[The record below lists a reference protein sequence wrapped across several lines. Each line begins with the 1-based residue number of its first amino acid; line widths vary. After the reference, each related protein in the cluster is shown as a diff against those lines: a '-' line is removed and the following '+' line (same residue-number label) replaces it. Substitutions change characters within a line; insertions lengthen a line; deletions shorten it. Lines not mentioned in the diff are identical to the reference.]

1 MIRRVE
7 IAGRL
12 RIGEGTPPVFIAGPC
27 VLESGELA
35 FALAEFLS
43 SLAARLSI
51 SVIFKGSFDKAN
63 RSSVRSY
70 RGPGEREGLRILA
83 EVKSRYGLPVTTDV
97 HEPRQAA
104 IAAEVVDLLQIP
116 AFLCRQTD
124 LIVAAGETGLPVNI
138 KKGQF
143 MAPWDMANAVEK
155 VAATGNRAVLV
166 TERGTT
172 FGYNN
177 LVVDFRGISAIR
189 ETICPVVFDA
199 THSVQLPGGAGS
211 ASSGERRFIAPLA
224 RAAVA
229 AGADGVFLEI
239 HPDPERALSDGPN
252 SLPVRDVE
260 PLVRSLLSV
269 RAAVEGTIAA
279 GGGPEERRSRGRGP
293 GRTGSTTDRKGG
305 KRDGT

>member
-1 MIRRVE
+1 VIGQVD
-7 IAGRL
+7 IAGRF
-12 RIGEGTPPVFIAGPC
+12 RIGGGNPPVFIAGPC

-35 FALAEFLS
+35 FAVAEFLS
-43 SLAARLSI
+43 SLASRI
-51 SVIFKGSFDKAN
+51 PVPVIFKGSFDKAN

-83 EVKSRYGLPVTTDV
+83 EIKSRYGLPVTTDV

-104 IAAEVVDLLQIP
+104 SAAKVVDVLQIP

-166 TERGTT
+166 TERGTS

-177 LVVDFRGISAIR
+177 LVVDFRGIPRIR
-189 ETICPVVFDA
+189 ETICPAIFDA
-199 THSVQLPGGAGS
+199 THSVQLPGGAGN
-211 ASSGERRFIAPLA
+211 ASSGERHFIFPLS

-229 AGADGVFLEI
+229 AGADGLFLEI
-239 HPDPERALSDGPN
+239 HPDPGRALSDGPN
-252 SLPVRDVE
+252 SLPLQEVE
-260 PLVRSLLSV
+260 PLVRSVLAI
-269 RAAVEGTIAA
+269 RAAVEGREADGEGTE
-279 GGGPEERRSRGRGP
+279 GGNA
-293 GRTGSTTDRKGG
+293 
-305 KRDGT
+305 